1 MYFPISFRA
10 DEQRMQKLESIM
22 QALGVNRTDAITALI
37 DHAQLTEVKLIRP
50 VATLAI
56 KESASNGENHAV

>member
-50 VATLAI
+50 VATLAA
-56 KESASNGENHAV
+56 KEKASNGEKHAV